1 MLSCDRIDVM
11 KNERKGEE
19 MATKH
24 ELILRYIKELSVGEK
39 ISVRQVARELDVSDG
54 TAYRAI
60 KEAEN
65 RKLVNTIERVGT
77 IRIEKKKRESIER
90 LTFAEVLNIVDGQVL
105 GGRAGLHKTLTKF
118 VVGAMQLDDM
128 MRYIDAGSLLI
139 VGNRLQAHK
148 TALLADAAVLVT
160 GGFDATDEAKK
171 IADELELPI
180 ISTSYDTFT
189 VATML
194 NRAIYDQ
201 LIEKEILLAV
211 DILTPLS
218 QTVVL
223 SVNDTV
229 QNFNNINQET
239 GHLGYPVTNHL
250 GRLVGIVTSRDT
262 IGKDNEEKI
271 EKVMTRNPI
280 TVTENTSVAA
290 AAHIMI
296 WEGIDLLPVVT
307 EAKEFVGIVSR
318 EDVLKSFQTA
328 QRQPHQGETIDD
340 IVKKQMEIVEED
352 TLAIEFTVTPQLT
365 NQFGSLSYGA
375 MTTLLTE
382 TGNRAIKMRKRGE
395 GVAENLS
402 LYFLQPVQLGAIVRV
417 TPRILQMSRRFVKVD
432 FDVFVEEDLVAKAMV
447 MYQLFDR

>member
-1 MLSCDRIDVM
+1 
-11 KNERKGEE
+11 

-24 ELILRYIKELSVGEK
+24 ELILRYIKELAVGEK
-39 ISVRQVARELDVSDG
+39 ISVRQVARELSVSDG

-105 GGRAGLHKTLTKF
+105 GGRSGLHKTLTKF
-118 VVGAMQLDDM
+118 VIGAMQLSDM
-128 MRYIDAGSLLI
+128 MRYTDAGSLLI
-139 VGNRLQAHK
+139 VGNRTKAHE
-148 TALLADAAVLVT
+148 TALLADAAVLIT
-160 GGFDATDEAKK
+160 GGFDATDSAKK
-171 IADELELPI
+171 LADEMELPI

-211 DILTPLS
+211 EILTPLA
-218 QTVVL
+218 QTTVL
-223 SVNDTV
+223 SVKDSV
-229 QNFNNINQET
+229 KDFNEINKRT
-239 GHLGYPVTNHL
+239 GHLGYPVIDQHEK
-250 GRLVGIVTSRDT
+250 LVGIVTSRDI
-262 IGKDNEEKI
+262 IGKDDNERI
-271 EKVMTRNPI
+271 DKVMTRNPI

-290 AAHIMI
+290 AAHSMI

-307 EAKEFVGIVSR
+307 EAKVFIGIVSR

-340 IVKKQMEIVEED
+340 IVKKQMEIVQGD
-352 TLAIEFTVTPQLT
+352 TLSIEFTVTPQLT

-382 TGNRAIKMRKRGE
+382 AGNRAIKMRKRGE
-395 GVAENLS
+395 GVAENLT
-402 LYFLQPVQLGAIVRV
+402 LYFLQPVQLGTIVRV
-417 TPRILQMSRRFVKVD
+417 KPRILQMSRRFVKVD
-432 FDVFVEEDLVAKAMV
+432 FDVFADDELVAKAMV
-447 MYQLFDR
+447 MYQLFER

>member
-1 MLSCDRIDVM
+1 
-11 KNERKGEE
+11 

-24 ELILRYIKELSVGEK
+24 EQILRYIKELSVGEK

-105 GGRAGLHKTLTKF
+105 GGRSGLHKTLTKF
-118 VVGAMQLDDM
+118 VIGAMQLGDM
-128 MRYIDAGSLLI
+128 MRYVDAGNLLI
-139 VGNRLQAHK
+139 VGNRVKAHE
-148 TALLADAAVLVT
+148 TALMANAAVLIT

-171 IADELELPI
+171 LADKLELPI

-201 LIEKEILLAV
+201 LIEKEILLAA
-211 DILTPLS
+211 DILTPVE

-223 SVNDTV
+223 SVKDAV
-229 QNFNNINQET
+229 RDFNKINKKT
-239 GHLGYPVTNHL
+239 GHLGYPVIDQS
-250 GRLVGIVTSRDT
+250 GKLVGIITSRDI
-262 IGKDNEEKI
+262 IGKQDQEKI

-280 TVTENTSVAA
+280 TVTGNTSVAS
-290 AAHIMI
+290 AAHSMI

-307 EAKEFVGIVSR
+307 EAGLFIGIVSR
-318 EDVLKSFQTA
+318 EDVLRSFQTS

-340 IVKKQMEIVEED
+340 IVKKQMDIVPGD
-352 TLAIEFTVTPQLT
+352 SLAIEFTVTPQLT
-365 NQFGSLSYGA
+365 NQFGSLSHGA

-382 TGNRAIKMRKRGE
+382 AGNRAIKMRKRGE
-395 GVAENLS
+395 AVAENLN
-402 LYFLQPVQLGAIVRV
+402 LYLLQPVQLGTIVRV
-417 TPRILQMSRRFVKVD
+417 EPRILQMSRRFVKVD
-432 FDVFVEEDLVAKAMV
+432 FDLFADNELVAKAMV
-447 MYQLFDR
+447 MYQLFVR